1 MTDFSTFFREEPNL
15 HYSNFTN
22 HYIAMEDKKGGN
34 SSKNLQDLKREL
46 QSLTQ
51 ADALKVTGGK
61 TLEKDKW
68 NSGCGGIVP
77 Q

>member
-1 MTDFSTFFREEPNL
+1 MSNFTTFFRDEPNL
-15 HYSNFTN
+15 HSSNFTN
-22 HYIAMEDKKGGN
+22 YHAMEDKKGGN
-34 SSKNLQDLKREL
+34 GPKSLQDLKKQL
-46 QSLTQ
+46 QTLTQ
-51 ADALKVTGGK
+51 QDSIKVTGGK

>member
-1 MTDFSTFFREEPNL
+1 
-15 HYSNFTN
+15 
-22 HYIAMEDKKGGN
+22 MEDKKGGN
-34 SSKNLQDLKREL
+34 GPKSLQDLKKEL
-46 QSLTQ
+46 QNLTQ
-51 ADALKVTGGK
+51 QDSIKVTGGK

>member
-1 MTDFSTFFREEPNL
+1 MSNLTSFSRNEPNL
-15 HYSNFTN
+15 HLSNFTN
-22 HYIAMEDKKGGN
+22 FYTMEDKKGGN
-34 SSKNLQDLKREL
+34 SPKSLQDLKKEL

-51 ADALKVTGGK
+51 QDSIKVTGGK

>member
-1 MTDFSTFFREEPNL
+1 MTDLTTFFRDEPNL

-22 HYIAMEDKKGGN
+22 YYTMEDKKGGN
-34 SSKNLQDLKREL
+34 SPKNLQDLKREL

-51 ADALKVTGGK
+51 QDSLKVTGGK

>member
-1 MTDFSTFFREEPNL
+1 MTDFTTFFRDEPNL

-22 HYIAMEDKKGGN
+22 NYTMEDKKGGN
-34 SSKNLQDLKREL
+34 NSKNLQDLKREL
-46 QSLTQ
+46 QTLTQ
-51 ADALKVTGGK
+51 QDSLKVTGGK